1 MKRRSLILFFVFSAI
16 ALPGFAQRGHGSLYS
31 YFGAGTYTYDNF
43 GMAKRLGG
51 VGSAVRSPYFLNQ
64 INPASQNSLEVGFTF
79 LFEGDMSY
87 NYQQLQTKDETLK
100 NNFSNFN
107 AFQFWFRT
115 SEKSAFSL
123 GLSPVTQQDYS
134 FSDVVTFEGMEDRYV
149 RIYRGWGNTNKAYI
163 NWAYGLTKRVSLG
176 LRPSFLFANY
186 QKESTYLNAYEQGY
200 VSDRTGS
207 NSGVG
212 VEAGIQADVIA
223 KPEYKLTWGV
233 NAQYFSQLTG
243 SYQEGIS
250 TFPEELV
257 LYESEEESSSFEL
270 PKTLRSGLA
279 FQSGKLLI
287 AADVLHNFGS
297 QSFENSRPHQV
308 YSLGAE
314 FVPGY
319 FEPELLKSMSFSLGA
334 RSDTGSLEL
343 DGKRVRSYAF
353 NAGVGVPLNRSTRV
367 NLGYQYQKTGEAQIL
382 AAESLHSITLHF
394 SFGDRWFQ
402 RYKYE

>member
-1 MKRRSLILFFVFSAI
+1 MLDAT
-16 ALPGFAQRGHGSLYS
+16 QRQ
-31 YFGAGTYTYDNF
+31 
-43 GMAKRLGG
+43 KRLGFI
-51 VGSAVRSPYFLNQ
+51 AN
-64 INPASQNSLEVGFTF
+64 
-79 LFEGDMSY
+79 
-87 NYQQLQTKDETLK
+87 
-100 NNFSNFN
+100 
-107 AFQFWFRT
+107 
-115 SEKSAFSL
+115 EK
-123 GLSPVTQQDYS
+123 
-134 FSDVVTFEGMEDRYV
+134 
-149 RIYRGWGNTNKAYI
+149 
-163 NWAYGLTKRVSLG
+163 
-176 LRPSFLFANY
+176 
-186 QKESTYLNAYEQGY
+186 GY

-212 VEAGIQADVIA
+212 VEAGIQADLIL

-243 SYQEGIS
+243 TYQEGIS
-250 TFPEELV
+250 TFSEGLV
-257 LYESEEESSSFEL
+257 LYESEEEPSAFEL

-287 AADVLHNFGS
+287 AADLLHNFGS
-297 QSFENSRPHQV
+297 ESLENSRPHQV

-343 DGKRVRSYAF
+343 DGHLVRSYAF
-353 NAGVGVPLNRSTRV
+353 TGGVGVPLNRSTRV
-367 NLGYQYQKTGEAQIL
+367 NLSYQYQNTGEAQIL
-382 AAESLHSITLHF
+382 AAESLHTITLHF